1 MNELPS
7 TFKRV
12 TVWLLAGTV
21 LFLAVQA
28 WLAERQKTRF
38 QVQGSV
44 IELRRGSDGHYHWPG
59 TINGQAVDFLVD
71 TGATSTAVPQALA
84 QRLGLPAQGRITSS
98 TAGGNV
104 TGTVALADLRLEGG
118 LAVSQL
124 KVVALP
130 ALDAPLLGMDVLGR
144 VSWQQGDGV
153 LRIDLRK
160 PG

>member
-1 MNELPS
+1 M
-7 TFKRV
+7 
-12 TVWLLAGTV
+12 
-21 LFLAVQA
+21 
-28 WLAERQKTRF
+28 
-38 QVQGSV
+38 
-44 IELRRGSDGHYHWPG
+44 IELRRAPDGHFHWPG
-59 TINGQAVDFLVD
+59 RVNGVAVDFLVD

-84 QRLGLPAQGRITSS
+84 QRLGLQAQGRITSS
-98 TAGGNV
+98 TAGGTV
-104 TGTVALADLRLEGG
+104 TGTVSLADLRLEGG
-118 LAVSQL
+118 LAVTKL